1 MIGTLNS
8 KIIFPKPFT
17 TMELDDNSVEPQDV
31 DIETMSSPEVE
42 TPAGTPSP
50 EVRSRKENRKT
61 STSSITSN
69 SSGKSKTRLN
79 KISRLGRRTELK
91 TALGT
96 GEEEEVGKGWRSLR
110 NAVKVT
116 NAVATKKKTTVTRED
131 SFLKKFSTRQPYRN
145 ESNCNHVENP
155 TENVSKHEA
164 KEKHRT
170 VFRMDGNLMLYWT
183 GVVTVAVM
191 YNLWTCI
198 AREAFREIHENHLFV
213 WITCDVLCDIVYVL
227 DIICQFRTG
236 YLDQGLMVFDSV
248 KLAKNYISTKYFYL
262 DLACLFP
269 LDFLQFIIGIHPMVR
284 FPRFIK
290 LYRTFRFLYMLESR
304 TAYPNF
310 FRVANLTH
318 ILFLGSHWFAAFYYL
333 ISEAEDFKGDWSY
346 PKPVGEFSSVTRK
359 YLASLFWSTL
369 TLTTIGD
376 LPPPETNWEY
386 VFVIVSYLI
395 GVFIFATIVGQVGN
409 VITNRNA
416 SRQEFERLLDGA
428 KLYMRMHN
436 VPPQLQKRVQRWYDY
451 VWKRGRMKGSDINSL
466 GMLPDKFKTELAI
479 HVNLE
484 TLKKVTIF
492 QECQPEFLHDLV
504 LKMRAYIFTPGDL
517 ICRRGEVA
525 REMFIIADGL
535 VEIISETGTVL
546 TQMGTGDFFGE
557 IGILNLDA
565 GINRRTADVKSV
577 GYSELF
583 GLSREDVLE
592 ALKDHPEAEQIIRC
606 YGQRRLKEI
615 EKHRKQTKQSSTVN
629 SLPSGHL
636 WSPNSPCKGLR
647 AIITASQKASPNKQG
662 GLPGIRISNFDEENE
677 NKLNGKSKMVNGVK
691 RWIGKRGRRNNDK
704 RQHRIHQTSLVHP
717 VDTTLSS
724 PSYFD
729 SDLSSNIRG
738 NPNGTLVCEAIEDSS
753 EGTTRESKSQN
764 VKKECGNQ
772 TQCFGTVERL
782 STSKS
787 ATSNDSNKRR
797 NSFENNTVETLAS
810 NDDCGMCSRNN
821 SKKKQTGDNTSS
833 ANVNNTELISPVPN
847 TNTQNLLMQRN
858 PTSLPS
864 VSMPTNSHESC
875 ADTVTNPSSENPS
888 SGIYQPPYR
897 NYIRVLQGTSKWPE
911 SFTLPDRITDIEEEH
926 TPCVSPRIC
935 SRRTSVGSALH
946 DSHGTCCC
954 YKLRHHLYDMEN
966 KLGNMEEVY
975 KHSLKMLSAISEQ
988 QILMMEEISKAK
1000 STLGEDSRDDSEQD
1014 LEITRL

>member
-1 MIGTLNS
+1 MIGTLNTKVTFS
-8 KIIFPKPFT
+8 KIISI
-17 TMELDDNSVEPQDV
+17 MELEINQRDAQGIDMELS
-31 DIETMSSPEVE
+31 SSPEVE

-50 EVRSRKENRKT
+50 EVRSKKEKRKT
-61 STSSITSN
+61 STSSI
-69 SSGKSKTRLN
+69 SSSSPGRSKTRNLM
-79 KISRLGRRTELK
+79 SRLGRRTGQ
-91 TALGT
+91 TANPGT
-96 GEEEEVGKGWRSLR
+96 EEEEEVGKGWRSLR
-110 NAVKVT
+110 HAVKVT
-116 NAVATKKKTTVTRED
+116 NAVTPKKKSTVTRED
-131 SFLKKFSTRQPYRN
+131 SFLKKFSTRQPYRV
-145 ESNCNHVENP
+145 ESNCNPVENH
-155 TENVSKHEA
+155 TENVSKHET

-183 GVVTVAVM
+183 GLVTVAVL

-213 WITCDVLCDIVYVL
+213 WITCDIVCDIVYVL
-227 DIICQFRTG
+227 DIVCQFRTG

-262 DLACLFP
+262 DLVCLFP
-269 LDFLQFIIGIHPMVR
+269 LDFIQFFIGIHPMVR

-346 PKPVGEFSSVTRK
+346 PKPIGEFSSVTRK

-535 VEIISETGTVL
+535 VEIISETGTIL

-615 EKHRKQTKQSSTVN
+615 EKDRKQTKQLANANLS
-629 SLPSGHL
+629 PGHL

-662 GLPGIRISNFDEENE
+662 GLPGIRVSNFDEENE
-677 NKLNGKSKMVNGVK
+677 NRLNGKSKFVNSVK
-691 RWIGKRGRRNNDK
+691 RLVGKRSRRK
-704 RQHRIHQTSLVHP
+704 SYKSQHKIHQTSLVHP
-717 VDTTLSS
+717 VENSHSTPMYPGYDTETNLSA
-724 PSYFD
+724 
-729 SDLSSNIRG
+729 NVRG
-738 NPNGTLVCEAIEDSS
+738 NPNGTLVCEAIENDSS
-753 EGTTRESKSQN
+753 NKTLGVGSAELLTQSLSVNPNDLCQRQSSSEHNTN
-764 VKKECGNQ
+764 VATIGI
-772 TQCFGTVERL
+772 VE
-782 STSKS
+782 
-787 ATSNDSNKRR
+787 
-797 NSFENNTVETLAS
+797 E
-810 NDDCGMCSRNN
+810 CGMCSRTN
-821 SKKKQTGDNTSS
+821 SQKIQAGDSLSS
-833 ANVNNTELISPVPN
+833 TNVISADLLSPVSN
-847 TNTQNLLMQRN
+847 TNTQNLLMQGN
-858 PTSLPS
+858 PTPQQPVTMS
-864 VSMPTNSHESC
+864 TNSHENC
-875 ADTVTNPSSENPS
+875 ADTVTNPNSENSS
-888 SGIYQPPYR
+888 SGLYQPPYR

-911 SFTLPDRITDIEEEH
+911 SFTLPDKITNIEEEH
-926 TPCVSPRIC
+926 SPCGSPRIC
-935 SRRTSVGSALH
+935 SRRTSVGSATP
-946 DSHGTCCC
+946 DSRATCCC
-954 YKLRHHLYDMEN
+954 YKLRHHFNDMEH

-975 KHSLKMLSAISEQ
+975 KNTLKMLSAISEQ
-988 QILMMEEISKAK
+988 QILMMKEMSKPK
-1000 STLGEDSRDDSEQD
+1000 TVLMEDSIDQNDPY

>member
-1 MIGTLNS
+1 MIGTLNTKVTFS
-8 KIIFPKPFT
+8 KIISI
-17 TMELDDNSVEPQDV
+17 MELEINQRDAQGIDMELS
-31 DIETMSSPEVE
+31 SSPEVE

-50 EVRSRKENRKT
+50 EVRSKKEKRKT
-61 STSSITSN
+61 STSSI
-69 SSGKSKTRLN
+69 SSSSPGRSKTRNLM
-79 KISRLGRRTELK
+79 SRLGRRTGQ
-91 TALGT
+91 TANPGT
-96 GEEEEVGKGWRSLR
+96 EEEEEVGKGWRSLR
-110 NAVKVT
+110 HAVKVT
-116 NAVATKKKTTVTRED
+116 NAVTPKKKSTVTRED
-131 SFLKKFSTRQPYRN
+131 SFLKKFSTRQPYRV
-145 ESNCNHVENP
+145 ESNCNPVENH
-155 TENVSKHEA
+155 TENVSKHET

-183 GVVTVAVM
+183 GLVTVAVL

-213 WITCDVLCDIVYVL
+213 WITCDIVCDIVYVL
-227 DIICQFRTG
+227 DIVCQFRTG

-262 DLACLFP
+262 DLVCLFP
-269 LDFLQFIIGIHPMVR
+269 LDFIQFFIGIHPMVR

-346 PKPVGEFSSVTRK
+346 PKPIGEFSSVTRK

-535 VEIISETGTVL
+535 VEIISETGTIL

-592 ALKDHPEAEQIIRC
+592 ALKDHPEAETILVE
-606 YGQRRLKEI
+606 YGRKRLKFSAKDNPCNGNVVKDI
-615 EKHRKQTKQSSTVN
+615 DDKKPKN
-629 SLPSGHL
+629 SIRYHT
-636 WSPNSPCKGLR
+636 GL
-647 AIITASQKASPNKQG
+647 
-662 GLPGIRISNFDEENE
+662 
-677 NKLNGKSKMVNGVK
+677 
-691 RWIGKRGRRNNDK
+691 
-704 RQHRIHQTSLVHP
+704 
-717 VDTTLSS
+717 
-724 PSYFD
+724 
-729 SDLSSNIRG
+729 
-738 NPNGTLVCEAIEDSS
+738 
-753 EGTTRESKSQN
+753 
-764 VKKECGNQ
+764 
-772 TQCFGTVERL
+772 
-782 STSKS
+782 
-787 ATSNDSNKRR
+787 
-797 NSFENNTVETLAS
+797 
-810 NDDCGMCSRNN
+810 
-821 SKKKQTGDNTSS
+821 
-833 ANVNNTELISPVPN
+833 
-847 TNTQNLLMQRN
+847 
-858 PTSLPS
+858 
-864 VSMPTNSHESC
+864 
-875 ADTVTNPSSENPS
+875 
-888 SGIYQPPYR
+888 YQPPYR

-911 SFTLPDRITDIEEEH
+911 SFTLPDKITNIEEEH
-926 TPCVSPRIC
+926 SPCGSPRIC
-935 SRRTSVGSALH
+935 SRRTSVGSATP
-946 DSHGTCCC
+946 DSRATCCC
-954 YKLRHHLYDMEN
+954 YKLRHHFNDMEH

-975 KHSLKMLSAISEQ
+975 KNTLKMLSAISEQ
-988 QILMMEEISKAK
+988 QILMMKEMSKPK
-1000 STLGEDSRDDSEQD
+1000 TVLMEDSIDQNDPY

>member
-592 ALKDHPEAEQIIRC
+592 ALKDHPEAETILVE
-606 YGQRRLKEI
+606 YGRKRLLFSAKDNPSNGNVSTGI
-615 EKHRKQTKQSSTVN
+615 DRPIKQTV
-629 SLPSGHL
+629 
-636 WSPNSPCKGLR
+636 
-647 AIITASQKASPNKQG
+647 
-662 GLPGIRISNFDEENE
+662 
-677 NKLNGKSKMVNGVK
+677 
-691 RWIGKRGRRNNDK
+691 
-704 RQHRIHQTSLVHP
+704 
-717 VDTTLSS
+717 
-724 PSYFD
+724 
-729 SDLSSNIRG
+729 
-738 NPNGTLVCEAIEDSS
+738 
-753 EGTTRESKSQN
+753 
-764 VKKECGNQ
+764 
-772 TQCFGTVERL
+772 
-782 STSKS
+782 
-787 ATSNDSNKRR
+787 
-797 NSFENNTVETLAS
+797 
-810 NDDCGMCSRNN
+810 
-821 SKKKQTGDNTSS
+821 
-833 ANVNNTELISPVPN
+833 
-847 TNTQNLLMQRN
+847 
-858 PTSLPS
+858 
-864 VSMPTNSHESC
+864 
-875 ADTVTNPSSENPS
+875 